1 MEHFNKVSLT
11 VIAIILCFWGYRE
24 YSHGQSVQALNDQV
38 HNLEQEKTTL
48 QRQLDQTL
56 LALTQAKEDSVEGTL
71 ERANE
76 KLKSGFEEAL
86 GAVVGTLTT
95 QLGKAK
101 EMMEQYEKEY
111 EKQYK
116 QEQDGELQ
124 ESEIKQKGEQL

>member
-1 MEHFNKVSLT
+1 MENFNKVSLT
-11 VIAIILCFWGYRE
+11 VIAVILCLWGYRE
-24 YSHGQSVQALNDQV
+24 YSHGESMQALNDQV

-56 LALTQAKEDSVEGTL
+56 LALTKSNEESVEGTL

-111 EKQYK
+111 EKQLNEGLDQGLK
-116 QEQDGELQ
+116 
-124 ESEIKQKGEQL
+124 ESEIKQQGEQL